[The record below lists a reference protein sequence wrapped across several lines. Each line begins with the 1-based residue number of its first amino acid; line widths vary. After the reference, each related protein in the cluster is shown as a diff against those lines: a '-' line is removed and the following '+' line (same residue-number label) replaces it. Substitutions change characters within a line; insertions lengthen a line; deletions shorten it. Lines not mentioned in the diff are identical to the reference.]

1 MSKTPERE
9 KALEA
14 LIKDL
19 QIFIELS
26 FHEDEISLGDLTE
39 EPIDKMESRC
49 WVRKHCDAKN
59 CPAYENES
67 GRCWLIAGTMC
78 GGKPCG
84 KFVEKYNFCTEC
96 NVFQDAIGDD
106 PVRKLRELII
116 VLIHSLR
123 LKQLE
128 VNEAIANVKILSGLL
143 PICSSCKKIRDEEGY
158 WNQIESY
165 IREHS
170 EAEFSHGVCH
180 ECAEKLYG
188 HQPWFDKPD
197 K

>member
-1 MSKTPERE
+1 MSKLKEQQ
-9 KALEA
+9 KALEG

-19 QIFIELS
+19 QVFIELS
-26 FHEDEISLGDLTE
+26 FQDNEISLADWIE
-39 EPIDKMESRC
+39 ETINRMESRC
-49 WVRKHCDAKN
+49 WKKKHCDEKN
-59 CPAYENES
+59 CPAYGNEC

-78 GGKPCG
+78 GGKPHG
-84 KFVEKYNFCTEC
+84 QFVEKYESCTEC
-96 NVFQDAIGDD
+96 EVFQEAMGDD
-106 PVRKLRELII
+106 QVRKLRELII

-128 VNEAIANVKILSGLL
+128 VNEALSNVKILSGLL
-143 PICSSCKKIRDEEGY
+143 PICASCKKIRDEAGY

-165 IREHS
+165 IRDHS
-170 EAEFSHGVCH
+170 EAEFSHGVCN

-188 HQPWFDKPD
+188 DQAWYDKPD